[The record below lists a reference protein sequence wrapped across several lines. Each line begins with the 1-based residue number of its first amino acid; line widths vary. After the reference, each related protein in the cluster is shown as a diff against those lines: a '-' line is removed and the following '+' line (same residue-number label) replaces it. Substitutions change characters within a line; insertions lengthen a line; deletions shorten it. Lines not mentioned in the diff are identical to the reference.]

1 MALKDRDHLWR
12 VHLYAQMSTC
22 TYLSLSAFSVLLR
35 LSRDLLRDLRPL
47 GVLDLLLDL
56 LLLLDQLRERDLLY
70 FGDLIGKN
78 GKNDFTEGYGKVLF
92 A

>member
-1 MALKDRDHLWR
+1 MD
-12 VHLYAQMSTC
+12 
-22 TYLSLSAFSVLLR
+22 

-70 FGDLIGKN
+70 FGDLIAK
-78 GKNDFTEGYGKVLF
+78 TEKQNVDVVIMLKTALHNSIRYLQEIVG
-92 A
+92 